1 MAHLRFVLSFL
12 LAISSILFVHAADE
26 DMLQDFCV
34 ADNGSKIKVNGVVCK
49 AAADVKAEDF
59 KSSLLATPG
68 NTDNKL
74 GSNVTLA
81 SVNNFPG
88 LNTFGVAFARIDYAP
103 GGTNPPHVHPRGSEL
118 LFLVHGNLLVGFV
131 TTLPDNKL
139 FAQMLYPG
147 DLFVF
152 PRGLVHFQ
160 LNVGKEPAVAMAGFN
175 SQNPGATQVAKA
187 VFDSNPPINDDVIAK
202 AFQIDDRGLIQKL
215 RELIGMT

>member
-88 LNTFGVAFARIDYAP
+88 LNTFGVAFARVDYAP

-118 LFLVHGNLLVGFV
+118 LFLVHGHLLVGFV

>member
-88 LNTFGVAFARIDYAP
+88 LNTFGVAFARVDYAP

-152 PRGLVHFQ
+152 PRGLIHFQ

-187 VFDSNPPINDDVIAK
+187 VFDSNPPINDNVIAK
-202 AFQIDDRGLIQKL
+202 AFQIDDSGLIQKL

>member
-88 LNTFGVAFARIDYAP
+88 LNTFGVAFARVDYAP